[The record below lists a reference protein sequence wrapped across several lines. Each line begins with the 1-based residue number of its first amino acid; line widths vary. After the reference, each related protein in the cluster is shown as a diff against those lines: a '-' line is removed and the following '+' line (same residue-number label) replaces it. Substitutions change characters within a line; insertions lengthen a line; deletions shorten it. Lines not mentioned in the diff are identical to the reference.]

1 MKQEEKFKDDART
14 KNEIIAFVE
23 QSIHRGGGTPI
34 PQEQENKWIAWLEK
48 QGEPLNE
55 SVYDT
60 EDKEIY
66 QAISIGLTDVF
77 NEFGWSDFGGIPI
90 ENIQNWLEKQGEQI
104 LANSAK
110 TCKDEQNP
118 HWNVGDTLAYYG
130 FYSDRE
136 GECVLGKVTNV
147 EFDEEQCDW
156 FYTFEDGSVYDE
168 QSLLEDQTYKKN

>member
-1 MKQEEKFKDDART
+1 MKQEEKFKDDVRT

-34 PQEQENKWIAWLEK
+34 PQEQENKWIAGLEK

-77 NEFGWSDFGGIPI
+77 NKFGWSDFGGVPI
-90 ENIQNWLEKQGEQI
+90 EEIQEWLEKQGEP
-104 LANSAK
+104 LKN
-110 TCKDEQNP
+110 DE
-118 HWNVGDTLAYYG
+118 
-130 FYSDRE
+130 
-136 GECVLGKVTNV
+136 
-147 EFDEEQCDW
+147 
-156 FYTFEDGSVYDE
+156 
-168 QSLLEDQTYKKN
+168 